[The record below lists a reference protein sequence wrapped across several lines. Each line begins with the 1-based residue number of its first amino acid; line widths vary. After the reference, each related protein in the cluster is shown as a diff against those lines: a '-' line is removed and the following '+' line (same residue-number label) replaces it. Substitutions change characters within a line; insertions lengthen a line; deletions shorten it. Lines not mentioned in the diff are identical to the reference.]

1 MTDPI
6 RKLTD
11 IANTISEARDVKPKD
26 IKAVRLSSQPGRK
39 KQITNANM
47 MTANDVQ
54 EKAHELDEAKQ
65 QVIGKYRFTP
75 FTEGSISGWT
85 ISVQNIGEVGYIEAP
100 AKKNTDT
107 SVAPYKVYRSK
118 GSSTA
123 WERKLVA
130 YPGTE
135 TKIISEKE
143 IRYAPRQL
151 LKAVAMWM
159 DKHGTKAMTEEVQGL
174 QENMIKHFTDLGD
187 FAKNVNHNAVL
198 LRKKD
203 RLKTSDVQNYLL
215 QIAGSLN
222 IAHGQQQDFLQGLI
236 FHLEGLHKKVMSP
249 SKHGN
254 MEIMKDLEFMIREL
268 KTYKKR

>member
-1 MTDPI
+1 
-6 RKLTD
+6 
-11 IANTISEARDVKPKD
+11 
-26 IKAVRLSSQPGRK
+26 
-39 KQITNANM
+39 
-47 MTANDVQ
+47 
-54 EKAHELDEAKQ
+54 
-65 QVIGKYRFTP
+65 
-75 FTEGSISGWT
+75 
-85 ISVQNIGEVGYIEAP
+85 
-100 AKKNTDT
+100 
-107 SVAPYKVYRSK
+107 
-118 GSSTA
+118 
-123 WERKLVA
+123 LVA

-174 QENMIKHFTDLGD
+174 QENMMKHFTDLGD

-203 RLKTSDVQNYLL
+203 RLKTNDVQNYLL

-268 KTYKKR
+268 KTYQKR